1 MTLDQNGYSAKS
13 RRKICNRSRI
23 LKRAQEYGIPK
34 EDVYI
39 DCLTLTASAEQE
51 AVMET
56 LKALKRVKDELG
68 LRTVL
73 GVSNISF
80 GLPNRP
86 VINQN
91 FLTMALTHGLDLPII
106 NPNVDAMT
114 GAVRAYKLLTNIDK
128 NSAEYIAAY
137 NDTGKTQTGGNGQ
150 FKGYFIVLCN

>member
-1 MTLDQNGYSAKS
+1 MTLDQNGIPPKAEE
-13 RRKICNRSRI
+13 RFAIAQRI

-80 GLPNRP
+80 RTAQQTCNKSEFSYNG
-86 VINQN
+86 INSW
-91 FLTMALTHGLDLPII
+91 T
-106 NPNVDAMT
+106 
-114 GAVRAYKLLTNIDK
+114 
-128 NSAEYIAAY
+128 
-137 NDTGKTQTGGNGQ
+137 
-150 FKGYFIVLCN
+150 

>member
-1 MTLDQNGYSAKS
+1 
-13 RRKICNRSRI
+13 
-23 LKRAQEYGIPK
+23 
-34 EDVYI
+34 
-39 DCLTLTASAEQE
+39 
-51 AVMET
+51 MET

-114 GAVRAYKLLTNIDK
+114 GAVR
-128 NSAEYIAAY
+128 S
-137 NDTGKTQTGGNGQ
+137 
-150 FKGYFIVLCN
+150 